1 MKYTHKGREVNISF
15 ETDTDSG
22 MPWDYSEG
30 HGPVRKS
37 NNSHRSQCSDK
48 KPGERPLNSPDH
60 HEYQYYY
67 DWKKACKLARTDGW
81 NCEPYDAPNRIQR
94 AVKSD
99 FDYLRAYLAQDWE
112 YVVVTVE
119 CDGETDSVGSV
130 ETYKNYHLETAQ
142 EMAREL
148 VDRIRDARA
157 AELRK
162 VRADSWGVVA
172 C

>member
-1 MKYTHKGREVNISF
+1 MKYTHKGCTVTISF
-15 ETDTDSG
+15 ETDPYSD

-37 NNSHRSQCSDK
+37 NNSHRSQRSDK
-48 KPGERPLNSPDH
+48 KPGERPLNSPGR

-67 DWKKACKLARTDGW
+67 DWRKACKLAHTDGW

-94 AVKSD
+94 AVQSD

-119 CDGETDSVGSV
+119 CDGETDSMASV
-130 ETYKNYHLETAQ
+130 ETYKNYHFETAQ

-157 AELRK
+157 AELRRM
-162 VRADSWGVVA
+162 RADSWGVVA